1 MKNLLLAA
9 AFAAG
14 AIAPA
19 MAQEFTPERN
29 QSTTQHMQTVLTP
42 GWQQSS
48 GGSGQVSGGWLP
60 GEPASTAT
68 FNTETSDP
76 NFLERSH
83 GQPQGTRLIIRATR
97 R

>member
-9 AFAAG
+9 TFAAG
-14 AIAPA
+14 AMAPA
-19 MAQEFTPERN
+19 MAQEFTPETI
-29 QSTTQHMQTVLTP
+29 QSTTHMQTILTP
-42 GWQQSS
+42 GWQFSS

-83 GQPQGTRLIIRATR
+83 GQPQGTRLIRAR
-97 R
+97 RR